1 MYICISNKA
10 KQKPNIMTTLRT
22 KVLSELVKMGNT
34 VLESEKLI
42 NQHFE
47 NATYLKSARQIALYM
62 TA

>member
-1 MYICISNKA
+1 
-10 KQKPNIMTTLRT
+10 MTTLRT

-34 VLESEKLI
+34 VLESENLI

-47 NATYLKSARQIALYM
+47 NAIYFKSARQIALYM

>member
-1 MYICISNKA
+1 
-10 KQKPNIMTTLRT
+10 MTTLKT

-42 NQHFE
+42 NQHFK